1 MPSNPNIRDLL
12 QNSFLRY
19 SKISDDPINI
29 KREPEHESH
38 EEEPLKK
45 KKRVDPLDIEN
56 SLTETVLEN
65 GLVQRKKKKRLKK
78 EKTKENNNIAYE
90 DTNEYVLKENRVKK
104 KKKKNLQV
112 LENEWDVSSIPNVS
126 DLNTIIAN
134 EEDGPKT
141 SQIIE
146 PREVKKKKKKNKE
159 RDTSPALKTI
169 VAKEEDNSR
178 TSQIVEPRKVKKKKK
193 KNKERDTSPDLNT
206 IVANEEDNSKTSQ
219 IIEPRKVKKKKKKNK
234 ERDTSPDLN
243 TIVANEEDNPK
254 TSQIIEPR
262 KVKNKKKKNKE
273 RDISLDIED
282 GDFGV
287 PKGGEKTAHF
297 EIKTQ
302 NYSTG
307 SQSSKKKTKRAE
319 DFRSRFKSV
328 EMILDSEN
336 EDEETSVKE
345 KQNANMVEIKIEAE
359 ETKPDLNYTI
369 QQYEEIRSRG
379 VKIEKKRLVN
389 RYYKPDY
396 FNSDEDYTI
405 SMAFKKESI
414 EELNDST
421 GQIKAAI
428 KWILSQNIKV
438 SPLNMTHKR
447 NYYIFPKNYSDK
459 IVEDTGTPLG
469 FFTEVEDEE
478 ILQRIQFL
486 EKNGVITSA
495 KGLCNELKEDSKI
508 HKHTKRIIG
517 LYLCQNLTN
526 RLAFYTTERML
537 KLMDKLTATPKKAKV
552 VTDRIPWTIDDD
564 KIIVKAVLFE
574 IGSQR

>member
-1 MPSNPNIRDLL
+1 MDSNSLFFNLTTFIINSELHIIRMPSNPNIRDLL

-38 EEEPLKK
+38 EGEPLKK
-45 KKRVDPLDIEN
+45 KKRVDPVDIEH
-56 SLTETVLEN
+56 SLSETVLEN
-65 GLVQRKKKKRLKK
+65 GIVQRKKKKKLK
-78 EKTKENNNIAYE
+78 EKSKENNNMVYE
-90 DTNEYVLKENRVKK
+90 DTNENVFKESRVKK
-104 KKKKNLQV
+104 KKKKKLQV
-112 LENEWDVSSIPNVS
+112 LENEWDVSSIANVS
-126 DLNTIIAN
+126 
-134 EEDGPKT
+134 
-141 SQIIE
+141 
-146 PREVKKKKKKNKE
+146 
-159 RDTSPALKTI
+159 
-169 VAKEEDNSR
+169 
-178 TSQIVEPRKVKKKKK
+178 
-193 KNKERDTSPDLNT
+193 DLNT

-234 ERDTSPDLN
+234 ERDTSPN
-243 TIVANEEDNPK
+243 
-254 TSQIIEPR
+254 
-262 KVKNKKKKNKE
+262 
-273 RDISLDIED
+273 IED
-282 GDFGV
+282 SDFGV
-287 PKGGEKTAHF
+287 PKRREKTAHF
-297 EIKTQ
+297 GINTQ

-307 SQSSKKKTKRAE
+307 SQSSKKKTNHAE

-328 EMILDSEN
+328 EFIFDSEN
-336 EDEETSVKE
+336 EDEETSDKE
-345 KQNANMVEIKIEAE
+345 KQIANMVEIKIEAE
-359 ETKPDLNYTI
+359 ETKPDLNPPI
-369 QQYEEIRSRG
+369 QQHEEIKSEG
-379 VKIEKKRLVN
+379 VKKRLVN

-405 SMAFKKESI
+405 SMAVKKESI

-428 KWILSQNIKV
+428 NWILSQNIKV

-447 NYYIFPKNYSDK
+447 NYYIFPKSN

-469 FFTEVEDEE
+469 FFTEVEDDE

>member
-38 EEEPLKK
+38 EGEPLKK
-45 KKRVDPLDIEN
+45 KKRVDPVDIEH
-56 SLTETVLEN
+56 SLSETVLEN
-65 GLVQRKKKKRLKK
+65 GIVQRKKKKKLK
-78 EKTKENNNIAYE
+78 EKSKENNNMVYE
-90 DTNEYVLKENRVKK
+90 DTNENVFKESRVKK
-104 KKKKNLQV
+104 KKKKKLQV
-112 LENEWDVSSIPNVS
+112 LENEWDVSSIANVS
-126 DLNTIIAN
+126 
-134 EEDGPKT
+134 E
-141 SQIIE
+141 
-146 PREVKKKKKKNKE
+146 
-159 RDTSPALKTI
+159 
-169 VAKEEDNSR
+169 
-178 TSQIVEPRKVKKKKK
+178 
-193 KNKERDTSPDLNT
+193 LNT

-254 TSQIIEPR
+254 TSQIVESR
-262 KVKNKKKKNKE
+262 KVKKKKKKNKE
-273 RDISLDIED
+273 RDTSPNIED
-282 GDFGV
+282 SDFGV
-287 PKGGEKTAHF
+287 PKRREKTAHF
-297 EIKTQ
+297 GINTQ

-307 SQSSKKKTKRAE
+307 SQSSKKKTNHAE

-328 EMILDSEN
+328 EFIFDSEN
-336 EDEETSVKE
+336 EDEETSDKE
-345 KQNANMVEIKIEAE
+345 KQIANMVEIKIEAE
-359 ETKPDLNYTI
+359 ETKPDLNPPI
-369 QQYEEIRSRG
+369 QQHEEIKSEG
-379 VKIEKKRLVN
+379 VKKRLVN

-405 SMAFKKESI
+405 SMAVKKESI

-428 KWILSQNIKV
+428 NWILSQNIKV

-447 NYYIFPKNYSDK
+447 NYYIFPKSN

-564 KIIVKAVLFE
+564 KIIVKSVLFD
-574 IGSQR
+574 ISSQR